1 MNIGAKIRELRGEKK
16 VTQEALAEY
25 LHISSQA
32 VSKWETGVSSP
43 DIDML
48 PKLAIFFE
56 TSLDN
61 LLDFDQSRVNAAVME
76 LVKESGKSS
85 HGDPAKGEAFLRKA
99 LEKYPNNDLL
109 MTCILEDM
117 EELNADGSRS
127 AEIIELGERVLACS
141 RDDEMRIDVFRIM
154 AETYHHMGEQ
164 AMAEY
169 YLSKIPALNFL
180 YYEIAAALKTGE
192 ARIEEVECEE
202 SVCIDKLICM
212 LWMRREEAKD
222 AQEIADIDRQAQEM
236 LDLFKR
242 YPMYRK
248 ITKIMEER
256 WNAGDLMEI
265 YQIYK

>member
-1 MNIGAKIRELRGEKK
+1 MNIGAKIRELRKEKRI
-16 VTQEALAEY
+16 TQEELAAF

-32 VSKWETGVSSP
+32 VSKWETGTSSP

-48 PKLAIFFE
+48 PKLAIYFG

-61 LLDFDQSRVNAAVME
+61 LLDFDQSKLDAAIE
-76 LVKESGKSS
+76 EILKESGR
-85 HGDPAKGEAFLRKA
+85 GGNDPARSEAILRKG
-99 LEKYPNNDLL
+99 LEKYPNSDLL

-117 EELNADGSRS
+117 EQLNADGSRS

-141 RDDEMRIDVFRIM
+141 KDDEMRIDVFRIM

-169 YLSKIPALNFL
+169 YLTKIPGLNFL

-192 ARIEEVECEE
+192 SRIYEVECEE

-222 AQEIADIDRQAQEM
+222 AQEVADIDRQAHEM

-242 YPMYRK
+242 YPMYRT
-248 ITKIMEER
+248 ITEIMEKR